1 LIHFYKIPYF
11 LKRITKNL
19 IWNIPTEEKE
29 IFLTFDDGP
38 IPVLT
43 NYILDILDDS
53 DSKATFF
60 CVGDNIKKHN
70 EICESVVK
78 RGHAIENHTFN
89 HLKGW
94 STKNQDY
101 LMNIEKCQSYVSKH
115 QQPLHKPLFRP
126 PHGQITLSQIK
137 SLGDKYNI
145 IMWDV
150 LAYDFEGSH
159 SAEVSLQKIINKTKP
174 GSIVVFHDNYKAE
187 EKLKYMLPKFLQYFR
202 EKGFIFKKLE
212 LH

>member
-1 LIHFYKIPYF
+1 MIHFYKTPYI
-11 LKRITKNL
+11 LKRIAKNL
-19 IWNIPTEEKE
+19 IWTIPTQEKE

-38 IPVLT
+38 IPGLT
-43 NYILDILDDS
+43 NYILNILDDF

-70 EICESVVK
+70 EICKSVVK
-78 RGHAIENHTFN
+78 RGHAIGNHTFN

-101 LMNIEKCQSYVSKH
+101 LMNIEKCQAYISQY
-115 QQPLHKPLFRP
+115 QQPLQKPLFRP

-137 SLGDKYNI
+137 ALTDKYNI

-159 SAEVSLQKIINKTKP
+159 SSEISLQKTINKTKP

-187 EKLKYMLPKFLQYFR
+187 EKLKCMLPKFLQHFKER
-202 EKGFIFKKLE
+202 GFNIKKLE
-212 LH
+212 LY